1 MKQEKSVGAVIYQKQ
16 NDTMYV
22 LLVKHTASTLP
33 SLYASHW
40 GFPKGHMK
48 DGETE
53 VETAIRKIKEETN
66 LDATINQT
74 FRETTHY
81 EFAPG
86 VQKEVVY
93 FAATPNSEI
102 LLSVHEDVALLGF
115 YSYLDAK
122 NMITYPSDREV
133 LEKWHQWI
141 MTK

>member
-40 GFPKGHMK
+40 SFPKGHMK

-53 VETAIRKIKEETN
+53 VETAERKIKEETN
-66 LDATINQT
+66 LDATIDES
-74 FRETTHY
+74 FREITSY
-81 EFAPG
+81 ESAPG
-86 VQKEVVY
+86 VHKEVIY
-93 FAATPNSEI
+93 FAATPNSKI
-102 LLSVHEDVALLGF
+102 LLPVHEDVCLLGF

-122 NMITYPSDREV
+122 NLITYPSDREV
-133 LEKWHQWI
+133 LEK
-141 MTK
+141 

>member
-22 LLVKHTASTLP
+22 LLVKHT
-33 SLYASHW
+33 ASHW

-81 EFAPG
+81 ESAPG

-93 FAATPNSEI
+93 FAATPNSEN

-133 LEKWHQWI
+133 LEKWHQWM